1 MLNDPRIDG
10 EWLASIGFDR
20 WVHQE
25 NVYSF
30 RAENSLRMVYYIE
43 LAIPKDATFGWL
55 LSIASDD
62 GETVCVESKVFIHRS
77 DVLKLLDALG
87 VDYQSPSGL

>member
-1 MLNDPRIDG
+1 MLSDPRIDG

-30 RAENSLRMVYYIE
+30 RVENNLRMVYYIE
-43 LAIPKDATFGWL
+43 LALPKDATFGWL

-62 GETVCVESKVFIHRS
+62 GETVPVESKVFTHRS
-77 DVLKLLDALG
+77 DVLKLLDVLG
-87 VDYQSPSGL
+87 VDYPRSSGL